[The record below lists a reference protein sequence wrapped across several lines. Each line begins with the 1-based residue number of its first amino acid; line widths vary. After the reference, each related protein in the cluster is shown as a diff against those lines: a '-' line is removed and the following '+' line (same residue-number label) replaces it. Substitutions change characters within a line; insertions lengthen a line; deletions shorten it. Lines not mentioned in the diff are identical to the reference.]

1 VKIMGAIAVVA
12 AAAPTTGMSAD
23 VAAATTNTSTAVAAG
38 STSVIAIA
46 EATTIATPTTA
57 LVGTRAAAN
66 VRSSTMGTAD
76 RQVSGGASGVAKNA
90 SPSWKPISKICG
102 PRPQQ
107 WKNASTR

>member
-1 VKIMGAIAVVA
+1 MGVIAVVA

-23 VAAATTNTSTAVAAG
+23 VAAG

-46 EATTIATPTTA
+46 EATTITTPTTA
-57 LVGTRAAAN
+57 TVGTRAAAN
-66 VRSSTMGTAD
+66 VRSSTLGIAD
-76 RQVSGGASGVAKNA
+76 RQVSGGASGVAKNT

-107 WKNASTR
+107 WKNASTH